1 MKDHKI
7 SWREYDSVFDL
18 FIEKSIIVSKN
29 VIAEHV
35 KILKYREW
43 DNCGNQ
49 NIAAI
54 KVEKIA

>member
-7 SWREYDSVFDL
+7 SWREYDSVLDL
-18 FIEKSIIVSKN
+18 FIEKSITVSKN
-29 VIAEHV
+29 VIEEHV
-35 KILKYREW
+35 KILKYRSW
-43 DNCGNQ
+43 DNYGNQ